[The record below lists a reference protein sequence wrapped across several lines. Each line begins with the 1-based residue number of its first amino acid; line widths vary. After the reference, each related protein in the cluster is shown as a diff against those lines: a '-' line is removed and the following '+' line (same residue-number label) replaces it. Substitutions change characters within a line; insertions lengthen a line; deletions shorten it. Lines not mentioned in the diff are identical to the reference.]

1 MISIAGFGVAT
12 LLMALLPGYQHWVM
26 AAVGLFIALRFVDG
40 IFLGGSTLRLI
51 HWRWRILLERSG
63 AFTARLSLALFL

>member
-12 LLMALLPGYQHWVM
+12 LLMALLPGYQHWGM

-40 IFLGGSTLRLI
+40 IFAGGV
-51 HWRWRILLERSG
+51 HCG
-63 AFTARLSLALFL
+63 